1 MASKNGLKETLAAME
16 RVKQAAKKAAMER
29 LIKGAQ
35 EVADTA
41 RQLAPDDP
49 ATDAPDLKSSIA
61 VTLPG
66 EATPPHSQP
75 GGSTVAGENQVLV
88 TAGNSDVRYP
98 HHLEHGTVKMSAR
111 PYFFVAYR
119 LHRDKIKRGVASAFG
134 RAARKEWNK

>member
-1 MASKNGLKETLAAME
+1 MTSKNGLRQTLAAME
-16 RVKQAAKKAAMER
+16 RVKQVAKKAAMER

-35 EVADTA
+35 EVADTQ
-41 RQLAPDDP
+41 RQLVPVDTGALRD
-49 ATDAPDLKSSIA
+49 SIT

-66 EATPPHSQP
+66 ETTPPHSQP

-88 TAGNSDVRYP
+88 TVGNSGVRYP
-98 HHLEHGTVKMSAR
+98 HHPEHGTAKMAAT